1 MGRYFRSPRRAN
13 EGRRHELCGRA
24 QRGFRWTV
32 SSQTR
37 KDVLGPLFEWY
48 ANGDGEPANG
58 MATVSQASADD
69 IQPTLDDLGV
79 LVVGRHVFDVAN
91 GREANPPGGG

>member
-1 MGRYFRSPRRAN
+1 
-13 EGRRHELCGRA
+13 
-24 QRGFRWTV
+24 
-32 SSQTR
+32 
-37 KDVLGPLFEWY
+37 
-48 ANGDGEPANG
+48 

-91 GREANPPGGG
+91 GWETNPPGGG